1 MDDREMLEWAA
12 KAAGIVLDRSPFNG
26 GGYGNTGFDISGNA
40 VLDWH
45 NGIRWNPLTD
55 DGDCAR
61 LQAALQIDTYW
72 DAYQVQMQ
80 HIYIRSDEI
89 HKHTAQYKDHGGDRL
104 AAWRAAVVAV
114 AAAIGKEG
122 K

>member
-1 MDDREMLEWAA
+1 MDDREMLELAA
-12 KAAGIVLDRSPFNG
+12 KAAGFTVHGWINDRFIVNFGDGMRG
-26 GGYGNTGFDISGNA
+26 E
-40 VLDWH
+40 
-45 NGIRWNPLTD
+45 WNPLTD

-61 LQAALQIDTYW
+61 LQAALQIDNYW

-114 AAAIGKEG
+114 AIAIGKEG